1 MNAPLVLQDRLSI
14 GCDMARASSI
24 TALPKAVKEWLDK
37 ALLEGNF
44 SGYQLLENELKE
56 KGFDLSKSAIHR
68 YGQKLESRLSAIRAS
83 TEAAKIL
90 AEGAVDEAD
99 NRSGAVIAM
108 VQSDIF
114 NILVEMQDAVGVD
127 PKEKMKMLANVG
139 RAMAELSRASISV
152 KKYQTEVKTRV
163 DAKLNE
169 LEVSAKSS
177 GLDMATLEMIRQ
189 QIYGVL

>member
-1 MNAPLVLQDRLSI
+1 
-14 GCDMARASSI
+14 MARASSI

-44 SGYQLLENELKE
+44 SGYHLLENELKE